1 VRTKIFA
8 LSIVLILAL
17 MLSSCSVKLTQ
28 PATPPTLNV
37 NGSAQVTLSP
47 DIAYISVG
55 VHTENADANEAVS
68 ANTSQAQKITD
79 ALKATGVDEKDIRT
93 SNFSITPQ
101 QQYDKDGK
109 LTGVNFVVDNTV
121 YVTLRDLTKIGDI
134 LGAAVSAGANN
145 IYGIQFD
152 VADKTT
158 ALASARKTAVENAH
172 KQAEELAQAAGIKL
186 GAVQNINYYNSY
198 PVMAE
203 GKGGGAMVDTT
214 AVASVPVT
222 PGQLTFTVDVNIVY
236 AIEPAK

>member
-1 VRTKIFA
+1 MRTKFIA

-17 MLSSCSVKLTQ
+17 TVSSCTVKVSQ
-28 PATPPTLNV
+28 PATLPTLNV
-37 NGSAQVTLSP
+37 NGSAQVTLTP

-68 ANTSQAQKITD
+68 GNTTQAQKVID
-79 ALKATGVDEKDIRT
+79 ALIAMGIDAKDIRT
-93 SNFSITPQ
+93 SNFSISPQ
-101 QQYDKDGK
+101 QQYDDKGK
-109 LTGVNFVVDNTV
+109 LTGVIFIVDNTV
-121 YVTLRDLTKIGDI
+121 YVTLRDLTKIGDS

-158 ALASARKTAVENAH
+158 ALTSARKTAVGNARL
-172 KQAEELAQAAGIKL
+172 QAEELAQAAGVKL
-186 GAVQNINYYNSY
+186 GSVQNINYYNSY

-203 GKGGGAMVDTT
+203 GKGGGAMMDQ
-214 AVASVPVT
+214 AYSVPIT

-236 AIEPAK
+236 AILTVK

>member
-1 VRTKIFA
+1 MRTKMLA
-8 LSIVLILAL
+8 LSFVLILAVA
-17 MLSSCSVKLTQ
+17 LSACSVKLTQ

-55 VHTENADANEAVS
+55 VHTENADANQAVS
-68 ANTSQAQKITD
+68 SNATQAQKIVD
-79 ALKATGVDEKDIRT
+79 ALKAAGIAEKDIRT

-101 QQYDKDGK
+101 QQFDKDGK
-109 LTGVNFVVDNTV
+109 LTGVIFVVDNTV

-152 VADKTT
+152 VQDKTT
-158 ALASARKTAVENAH
+158 ALAGARQTAVENAR
-172 KQAEELAQAAGIKL
+172 KQAEELAQAAGVKL
-186 GAVQNINYYNSY
+186 GDVQNINYYNSY

-203 GKGGGAMVDTT
+203 GKGGGAMYDTAS
-214 AVASVPVT
+214 AVSVPVT
-222 PGQLTFTVDVNIVY
+222 PGQLTFTVDVNVVY
-236 AIEPAK
+236 AISQAK